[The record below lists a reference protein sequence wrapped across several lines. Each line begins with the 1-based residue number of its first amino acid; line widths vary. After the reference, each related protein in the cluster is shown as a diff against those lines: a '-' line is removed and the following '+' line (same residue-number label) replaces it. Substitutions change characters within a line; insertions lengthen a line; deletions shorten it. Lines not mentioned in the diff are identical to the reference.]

1 MYYDKR
7 IRYMDYLENGEK
19 QRNCGYIK
27 ITVTGGRLLLE
38 MQIKGLY
45 ATDDVA
51 SEVMLEGAGMESRIG
66 TVSIH
71 QGNGS
76 FRWEIQD
83 QAHQGE
89 EILLNERLSYG
100 HLERI
105 VVHLSSRR
113 SLYCVWRELQA
124 VKPNVTERAA
134 QNASQEQVL
143 GPGEAVRPEGQVLGP
158 GEAVR
163 SEGQVLRP
171 GEKVRPGGREPGSE
185 EVMRSEE
192 HKHKPQE
199 VVRPGEQKLESEEA
213 MWTGEQQSGLDEVVR
228 RDEQVPG
235 LEETMRIEGQSMLEA
250 ALGIS
255 NERGTMEAY
264 VYPGQERGE
273 TQEDAISRQESAI
286 QEEAI
291 SQQRSAAQKEA
302 MSQQGNIAQKDTIS
316 QQESAIPE
324 RTARREEQP
333 EREAREM
340 SKGQSESKKAVPPE
354 ELFAAK
360 TSVEPQ
366 PPKQEELHTAETQ
379 RTVSQ
384 EPPTMPMSEEKWQQ
398 LQRIYPHIRPFQDE
412 REYLS
417 LRPEDFVI
425 LRTNSYRL
433 VQNSFLLHGFYNY
446 KHLILTHVS
455 QKNARQYYIG
465 VPGNF
470 YEKEK
475 QVAIMYGFDSFE
487 CKREPAEEGDFG
499 YYMIRVEL

>member
-1 MYYDKR
+1 M
-7 IRYMDYLENGEK
+7 
-19 QRNCGYIK
+19 
-27 ITVTGGRLLLE
+27 
-38 MQIKGLY
+38 
-45 ATDDVA
+45 
-51 SEVMLEGAGMESRIG
+51 
-66 TVSIH
+66 
-71 QGNGS
+71 
-76 FRWEIQD
+76 
-83 QAHQGE
+83 
-89 EILLNERLSYG
+89 
-100 HLERI
+100 
-105 VVHLSSRR
+105 HLSSRR

-134 QNASQEQVL
+134 QNTSREQAL
-143 GPGEAVRPEGQVLGP
+143 GPGEAVH
-158 GEAVR
+158 
-163 SEGQVLRP
+163 SEGQ
-171 GEKVRPGGREPGSE
+171 E
-185 EVMRSEE
+185 
-192 HKHKPQE
+192 
-199 VVRPGEQKLESEEA
+199 
-213 MWTGEQQSGLDEVVR
+213 
-228 RDEQVPG
+228 PG

-255 NERGTMEAY
+255 NEQGATEAY
-264 VYPGQERGE
+264 AYPEQGRGE
-273 TQEDAISRQESAI
+273 TQEDAIGQQGSAAQEEMISRQGSAAQGDVISRQESAI
-286 QEEAI
+286 QEETI
-291 SQQRSAAQKEA
+291 SQQRNAAQKDA
-302 MSQQGNIAQKDTIS
+302 TSQQG
-316 QQESAIPE
+316 SAIPE
-324 RTARREEQP
+324 RTAKREGKP
-333 EREAREM
+333 ERETREM
-340 SKGQSESKKAVPPE
+340 PKGQSESKKAVPPE

-384 EPPTMPMSEEKWQQ
+384 EPPAMPMSEEKWQQ

-433 VQNSFLLHGFYNY
+433 VQNSFLLHGFYDY

-487 CKREPAEEGDFG
+487 CKREPAEEGDIG

>member
-7 IRYMDYLENGEK
+7 IRYIDYLENGEK

-51 SEVMLEGAGMESRIG
+51 SEVMLEGAGIESRIG
-66 TVSIH
+66 SVSIH

-76 FRWEIQD
+76 FCWEIQD

-89 EILLNERLSYG
+89 EILLNERLNYG

-113 SLYCVWRELQA
+113 SLHCIWRELQTA
-124 VKPNVTERAA
+124 KPAVTERAA
-134 QNASQEQVL
+134 ENAAREQ
-143 GPGEAVRPEGQVLGP
+143 A
-158 GEAVR
+158 
-163 SEGQVLRP
+163 LRP
-171 GEKVRPGGREPGSE
+171 GET
-185 EVMRSEE
+185 MRSEE
-192 HKHKPQE
+192 QEPGPEEAMQSEGQKLGPEE
-199 VVRPGEQKLESEEA
+199 VVRLEEQKLEPEQA
-213 MWTGEQQSGLDEVVR
+213 MWTGAQE
-228 RDEQVPG
+228 PG
-235 LEETMRIEGQSMLEA
+235 PEETMRSEEQESEPEKAIWTGGQSMLEA

-255 NERGTMEAY
+255 NEQGAAESY
-264 VYPGQERGE
+264 IYSEQEGRV
-273 TQEDAISRQESAI
+273 TQKEVISQQGNTAE
-286 QEEAI
+286 EEAI
-291 SQQRSAAQKEA
+291 SQQ
-302 MSQQGNIAQKDTIS
+302 G
-316 QQESAIPE
+316 SAIPG
-324 RTARREEQP
+324 RTARR
-333 EREAREM
+333 
-340 SKGQSESKKAVPPE
+340 E

-360 TSVEPQ
+360 TSVESQ

-487 CKREPAEEGDFG
+487 CRQEPAGEGDFG
-499 YYMIRVEL
+499 YYMIRV